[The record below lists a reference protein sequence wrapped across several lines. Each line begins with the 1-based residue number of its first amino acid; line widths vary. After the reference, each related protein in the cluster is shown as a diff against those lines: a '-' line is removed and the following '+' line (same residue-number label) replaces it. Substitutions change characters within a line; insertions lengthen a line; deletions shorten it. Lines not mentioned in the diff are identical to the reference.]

1 MDAKHKA
8 QIAAFTGETVVEKEL
23 VPAIMKE
30 LENYNGIFYSDVEM
44 NGLVLIQ
51 RAGR

>member
-8 QIAAFTGETVVEKEL
+8 QVAYCTGETVVTKEILPEVLKEL
-23 VPAIMKE
+23 KA
-30 LENYNGIFYSDVEM
+30 YNGTFYHDIEM

-51 RAGR
+51 KA